1 VRNNLKTKIIA
12 LALLLLGV
20 ILISASTCFAYATWR
35 ISQNHE
41 EDGLFI
47 DDFVIPPSKSIGPA
61 FSMIASAIFGFG
73 GVCIIFYVYHIL
85 RRKKLH

>member
-1 VRNNLKTKIIA
+1 MRNSLKTKIIA

-20 ILISASTCFAYATWR
+20 ILVSASICFAYATWR

-41 EDGLFI
+41 EDGFFI
-47 DDFVIPPSKSIGPA
+47 DDFVIPPSRSIGPA

-73 GVCIIFYVYHIL
+73 GVCSVFYGAKSYSE
-85 RRKKLH
+85 